1 MHRLDNGDFDEIKN
15 NNYISEAQDK
25 ESMEYKLTEKIKQLY
40 IYNNVREKLY
50 IFQQIFNSFNDILQN
65 IKNISA
71 LTLRQFVDIHIEYI
85 VFDDKALTEQIIKN
99 LMRMVYYMKQI
110 FTSNDIKLIV
120 KILMVKISLG
130 EKTISKLAY
139 GLLDLI
145 RKEWKVEDIYLGIF
159 NLLEEKKINCYDVCY
174 EYLNLLVIYC
184 GDVLKD
190 INYCRKI
197 IELICDSG
205 VNSSNI
211 GKLIEA
217 LYKNNRDNFIET
229 IKELSQDNQK
239 KILMFLDNKNNTI
252 NNNNNINNSQKEQNQ
267 PNINNNKNTNSNI
280 SHTNSG
286 KIKKYIHKNSSDSS
300 NIPIP
305 DEIKIYVSNEN
316 IKGFIDFL
324 ENNKSYIP
332 NCLMLLSDE
341 KISNNFKF
349 IKNLLNFIFT
359 IIALQTNLN
368 KEIIQT
374 MEILISNLIKCY
386 LQYIDNPKIV
396 DIIKEILNILPQ
408 RTNSD
413 KYYKIISKYLNLKAN
428 ENLLETI
435 LICLQN
441 NISNEKE
448 QNLESKLPIFIQSV
462 FNMLNHDNN
471 EIRKYA
477 VYCCL
482 EIYKIIGDKF
492 DIYLDLLPKNQQNLI
507 NNFIRMKGK

>member
-1 MHRLDNGDFDEIKN
+1 
-15 NNYISEAQDK
+15 
-25 ESMEYKLTEKIKQLY
+25 
-40 IYNNVREKLY
+40 
-50 IFQQIFNSFNDILQN
+50 
-65 IKNISA
+65 
-71 LTLRQFVDIHIEYI
+71 
-85 VFDDKALTEQIIKN
+85 
-99 LMRMVYYMKQI
+99 
-110 FTSNDIKLIV
+110 
-120 KILMVKISLG
+120 
-130 EKTISKLAY
+130 
-139 GLLDLI
+139 
-145 RKEWKVEDIYLGIF
+145 
-159 NLLEEKKINCYDVCY
+159 
-174 EYLNLLVIYC
+174 
-184 GDVLKD
+184 
-190 INYCRKI
+190 
-197 IELICDSG
+197 
-205 VNSSNI
+205 
-211 GKLIEA
+211 
-217 LYKNNRDNFIET
+217 
-229 IKELSQDNQK
+229 
-239 KILMFLDNKNNTI
+239 
-252 NNNNNINNSQKEQNQ
+252 
-267 PNINNNKNTNSNI
+267 
-280 SHTNSG
+280 
-286 KIKKYIHKNSSDSS
+286 
-300 NIPIP
+300 
-305 DEIKIYVSNEN
+305 
-316 IKGFIDFL
+316 
-324 ENNKSYIP
+324 
-332 NCLMLLSDE
+332 MLLSDE